1 MSVSGAFDET
11 MPDELA
17 TTPIA
22 SQESHRESSSAL
34 ERFINSFLREQNIR
48 WMLVI
53 GAAIVFGSSLMLVSR
68 EFSSWPVAVKYLTVL
83 CYTGMIFA
91 AAEVGRA
98 RLGLKATSRVLH
110 VLTLFLL
117 PVCFLA
123 LNWATSSGLA
133 GSLMNVA
140 EAIAW
145 GIPAT
150 AFLLFAAT
158 RIFDHQL
165 RGRQT
170 TFVAAYVILSIAGA
184 LPKIT
189 HPLLSFS
196 VSLVLWFVMSAGM
209 IKVTRH
215 IFWLTEENRWP
226 RIFAFFP
233 SLLLGALFLILMV
246 TRTAVGVSI
255 EWIGFGCVL
264 VSATILMN
272 ARTVADVFR
281 QRTGDLVRPLPWSI
295 VLPVLVGLIWMVA
308 GLGLAFAG
316 FPRTFALVP
325 TCALATAM
333 LIVAARE
340 TNHRGFVWAALIAG
354 LMTYQFSPTLFR
366 ETAMAMRDAAA
377 AGLQTPKLPVAFYG
391 LTYLPLILGVATLYR
406 VLRTRTTSCLVEPLK
421 IFSCCLAVTLQVA
434 AMTNAQALFLVSAV
448 NVVMFYVLGMILR
461 ERAIARIS
469 LISLVAA
476 VTMLMPFLAADSGST
491 KMIILLLR
499 STSSIAMSL
508 GVLGFVLAVTRIG
521 DRLLQLVP
529 DTESV
534 NGENSRLDRLSELAG
549 LLLSGGVAL
558 YWTALS
564 FWNALRPESSSV
576 TWIHCLLPLT
586 TFAVHTFR
594 YRNLLSG
601 FVFWALMLT
610 GFVYVAVET
619 NMSWEMLSS
628 CAAGVLGIGSIA
640 GNLWFRSN
648 RANSNADEQL
658 NIRNAFLVPFNWL
671 STGVMFAMTVLLSL
685 PMLMYHNLN
694 QSPLPMPLTT
704 TMTVVWLI
712 AATLILNS
720 RVAGL
725 LSALIT
731 PLLASA
737 LVVTSGLISHL
748 SWTQIFVIWATT
760 SSACSILFSLMRNPS
775 TELALMISRAWML
788 GTLAISTTSFNHE
801 YRIVPAVVLPALLLV
816 NRSTL
821 SSLQR
826 TILAIL
832 ANVHGL
838 LLVGG
843 SMGMQGVATSLF
855 ASPESNL
862 LRLYFAALT
871 ISVIVFEYLRPRL
884 EEDLV
889 EVWQV
894 ILRICGGL
902 AVFTSLLG
910 ESPTPVMSVITIATF
925 SAAAVFEFWN
935 AVRRQEELYIWN
947 ALVVIAGC
955 GGWMLVERL
964 IVPGTGMSQ
973 ILLMVLSA
981 ITLTVAEKSR
991 DHQRAHILIRP
1002 MRIIGVVLPM
1012 VVSLLALLRT
1022 TMAGGDARGLQALA
1036 VFGCAAIY
1044 FHQWLLSRRRLF
1056 LLLAGAVVNL
1066 AFVLL
1071 WRSLHFSDPQFY
1083 MVPIGLSVLGLIEIL
1098 KKELPSSSHD
1108 PLRYIGALIILVS
1121 PVFDILSGSWAHL
1134 LSLLVLSTLVVLLS
1148 IGLRLRAL
1156 MYTGTAF
1163 ILADLVGMIFRATE
1177 DRMSLLWIG
1186 GLGLGIAVIAL
1197 AAICENHRDRVL
1209 ARIRSLS
1216 AALATWE

>member
-1 MSVSGAFDET
+1 MSVSGAFDQT

-22 SQESHRESSSAL
+22 SQESPRESSSAL

-68 EFSSWPVAVKYLTVL
+68 EFSSWPVGVKYLTVL

-91 AAEVGRA
+91 AAEIGRA

-170 TFVAAYVILSIAGA
+170 TYVAAYVILSIAGA
-184 LPKIT
+184 LPRIT

-196 VSLVLWFVMSAGM
+196 VSLVLWIVMSAGM

-246 TRTAVGVSI
+246 TRTAVGVST

-295 VLPVLVGLIWMVA
+295 VLPVLVGLIWMTA
-308 GLGLAFAG
+308 GLGLAFSG
-316 FPRTFALVP
+316 FPKTFALIP

-340 TNHRGFVWAALIAG
+340 TNHRGFVWAALVTG

-366 ETAMAMRDAAA
+366 ETAMALRNVAA

-391 LTYLPLILGVATLYR
+391 LTYIPLILGVATLYR
-406 VLRTRTTSCLVEPLK
+406 VLRTRTKTLLVEPLRT
-421 IFSCCLAVTLQVA
+421 FACCLAVILQVA
-434 AMTNAQALFLVSAV
+434 AITNAQALFLVSAV
-448 NVVMFYVLGMILR
+448 NVVTFYALGMILR
-461 ERAIARIS
+461 ERGIARIS

-476 VTMLMPFLAADSGST
+476 VTMLVPFLAADSGST
-491 KMIILLLR
+491 QMIILMLR

-508 GVLGFVLAVTRIG
+508 GVLGFVLAVTRLG

-529 DTESV
+529 DTASV
-534 NGENSRLDRLSELAG
+534 SGENSRLDRLSEHVG

-564 FWNALRPESSSV
+564 FWNTLRPESSSV
-576 TWIHCLLPLT
+576 TWIHCLLPLS

-601 FVFWALMLT
+601 FVFWTLMLT

-628 CAAGVLGIGSIA
+628 CATVVLGFGSIA
-640 GNLWFRSN
+640 GNLWLRSN
-648 RANSNADEQL
+648 RANSNAAEQL
-658 NIRNAFLVPFNWL
+658 TIRNAFLVPFNWL

-685 PMLMYHNLN
+685 PLMYHNLN
-694 QSPLPMPLTT
+694 QSAIPMPLTT

-712 AATLILNS
+712 VATLFLNS

-725 LSALIT
+725 LSAMIT
-731 PLLASA
+731 PLLASV

-760 SSACSILFSLMRNPS
+760 SSACSLLFSLKRSPS
-775 TELALMISRAWML
+775 TEVALMISRAWML

-816 NRSTL
+816 NRQTL
-821 SSLQR
+821 SRLQR

-925 SAAAVFEFWN
+925 SAAAIFEFWN

-955 GGWMLVERL
+955 AGWLVVERL
-964 IVPGTGMSQ
+964 IVPGAGMSQ
-973 ILLMVLSA
+973 IMLMILSA

-1002 MRIIGVVLPM
+1002 MRIIGVVLPL
-1012 VVSLLALLRT
+1012 VVSFLALLRT
-1022 TMAGGDARGLQALA
+1022 SMAGSDVRGLQALA

-1163 ILADLVGMIFRATE
+1163 ILADLAGMIFRATE

-1186 GLGLGIAVIAL
+1186 GLGLGVAVIAL